1 MVPIGRITAA
11 SVEDSLGLSA
21 ASGKPEQGFRD
32 LLAASLNEV
41 NRLQLDAEDKTRQLI
56 SGEDIELH
64 QVMLAAEKASL
75 ALELTQTLRN
85 KVIEAYQEIMR
96 MQV

>member
-1 MVPIGRITAA
+1 MNGVVAA
-11 SVEDSLGLSA
+11 GATTFPSALSRPFEQESPGTSFGEVLGQYL
-21 ASGKPEQGFRD
+21 K
-32 LLAASLNEV
+32 EV
-41 NRLQLDAEDKTRQLI
+41 NRLQLDAEGKMRQFLA
-56 SGEDIELH
+56 GQDIELH
-64 QVMLAAEKASL
+64 QVILAAEKATL

>member
-1 MVPIGRITAA
+1 MMISVAPAVSRLEVVDHSRAGVPREAGF
-11 SVEDSLGLSA
+11 SQVLGEYL
-21 ASGKPEQGFRD
+21 Q
-32 LLAASLNEV
+32 EV
-41 NRLQLDAEDKTRQLI
+41 NRLQLDAEAKTRQLLA
-56 SGEDIELH
+56 GENIELH
-64 QVMLAAEKASL
+64 QVMLAAQKAEL

>member
-1 MVPIGRITAA
+1 MNGVTAA
-11 SVEDSLGLSA
+11 RATTFTSA
-21 ASGKPEQGFRD
+21 PSRPAEQGTAGTSFGAVLGRY
-32 LLAASLNEV
+32 LEEV
-41 NRLQLDAEDKTRQLI
+41 NQLQLDAEAKTRQFLA
-56 SGEDIELH
+56 GQDIELH
-64 QVMLAAEKASL
+64 QVILATEKAAL

>member
-1 MVPIGRITAA
+1 MNGVVAA
-11 SVEDSLGLSA
+11 RATTFPSAPFSPTEQNTPGMSFGAVLGQYL
-21 ASGKPEQGFRD
+21 K
-32 LLAASLNEV
+32 EV
-41 NRLQLDAEDKTRQLI
+41 NQLQLDAEAKTRQFLA
-56 SGEDIELH
+56 GQDIELH
-64 QVMLAAEKASL
+64 QVILAAEKATL